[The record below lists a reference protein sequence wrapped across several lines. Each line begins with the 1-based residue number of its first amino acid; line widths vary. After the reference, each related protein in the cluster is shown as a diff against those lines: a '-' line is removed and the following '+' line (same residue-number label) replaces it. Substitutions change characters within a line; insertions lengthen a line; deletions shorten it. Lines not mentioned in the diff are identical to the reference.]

1 MVRFE
6 GIREEKKTAKKAENG
21 GLKRGVKLKK
31 RPRRPMDSQGMRY
44 YPAFG
49 VKSGPDAL
57 FRRFLGAGSRC
68 RRGFEAPPAS
78 VSHHG
83 LINKKAM
90 GQRSLPMP

>member
-1 MVRFE
+1 MKEFGKE
-6 GIREEKKTAKKAENG
+6 TAKKRRKKAEKR

-57 FRRFLGAGSRC
+57 FRRFLGAGSRFPQ
-68 RRGFEAPPAS
+68 RRRPQFPIMA
-78 VSHHG
+78 
-83 LINKKAM
+83 
-90 GQRSLPMP
+90 

>member
-1 MVRFE
+1 MPWGRY
-6 GIREEKKTAKKAENG
+6 EEFGGKENGERKRRKKAEKR

-57 FRRFLGAGSRC
+57 FRRFLGAGSRFHSAA
-68 RRGFEAPPAS
+68 GPSFPS
-78 VSHHG
+78 W
-83 LINKKAM
+83 LD
-90 GQRSLPMP
+90 